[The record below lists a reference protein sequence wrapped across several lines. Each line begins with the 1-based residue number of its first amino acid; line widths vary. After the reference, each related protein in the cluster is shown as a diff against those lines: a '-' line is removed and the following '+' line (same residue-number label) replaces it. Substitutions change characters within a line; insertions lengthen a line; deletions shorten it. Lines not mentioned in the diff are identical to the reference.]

1 MPNMLLGTMR
11 TFLWQRPRAYEPS
24 PEVLVRSVHFGAL
37 AGKQSAVSGATSEE
51 TASPPSAD
59 DQEDQAAEE
68 RVPATSPLL
77 DEVKPDHP
85 VREAIEDADAE
96 RRAGG
101 LGKPG
106 KPLNARSPFMV
117 GMMGAAGVAVTIG
130 LVELFLKASSVLIL
144 IGLAFFIAAGLDPV
158 VVWLNRHG
166 VRRWAA
172 VLIVILALF
181 AFVGGFV
188 AAAIPPVS
196 AQTSA
201 LINEL
206 PRYVHQLQ
214 DHSST
219 LGKLNDKYHIQQRV
233 TTLLSTKG
241 SALAGGVIG
250 AGKIVISTV
259 SSILLVA
266 VMTIYFLVGMPQVK
280 LFLYHL
286 IPHSRRTRAVLIGD
300 EIFTKVGGYVLG
312 NVITSFIAG
321 AGTFLWML
329 AWGIPYPALL
339 GLLIFLLDLIPVI
352 GSTIGGAIVTLVA
365 LTVSI
370 PVAIATLVFYVAY
383 RLAED
388 YLLVPRIIGHTVK
401 VPALGGMVA
410 IVLGGVVMGIIGALI
425 ALPVAAA
432 IQLLLQEITFPRL
445 DKG

>member
-1 MPNMLLGTMR
+1 
-11 TFLWQRPRAYEPS
+11 
-24 PEVLVRSVHFGAL
+24 
-37 AGKQSAVSGATSEE
+37 VSGATSEE
-51 TASPPSAD
+51 TASPASVD
-59 DQEDQAAEE
+59 HQEDQAADEH
-68 RVPATSPLL
+68 VPPTSPLL

-85 VREAIEDADAE
+85 VREAIEDAEAE

-106 KPLNARSPFMV
+106 KPLNARSPFMI
-117 GMMGAAGVAVTIG
+117 GMTGALGVAVTIG
-130 LVELFLKASSVLIL
+130 LVELFLKATSVLIL

-166 VRRWAA
+166 IRRWAA
-172 VLIVILALF
+172 VVIVILALF

-196 AQTSA
+196 AQTST
-201 LINEL
+201 LISEL
-206 PRYVHQLQ
+206 PKYVHQLQ

-219 LGKLNDKYHIQQRV
+219 LGRLNDKYHIEQRV
-233 TTLLSTKG
+233 SSLLSTKG
-241 SALAGGVIG
+241 SALVGGVIG
-250 AGKIVISTV
+250 AGQIVISTL
-259 SSILLVA
+259 SSMLLVA
-266 VMTIYFLVGMPQVK
+266 VMTVYFLIGMPQTK

-286 IPHSRRTRAVLIGD
+286 VPHSRRTRVVLLGD

-339 GLLIFLLDLIPVI
+339 GLLVFLLDLIPII
-352 GSTIGGAIVTLVA
+352 GSMVGGVIVTLVA
-365 LTVSI
+365 LTVSL
-370 PVAIATLVFYVAY
+370 PVAIATLVFYAGY
-383 RLAED
+383 KLAED

-401 VPALGGMVA
+401 VAPLGGMVA
-410 IVLGGVVMGIIGALI
+410 IVLGGVVMGIVGALI

-445 DKG
+445 DKD

>member
-1 MPNMLLGTMR
+1 MLLDTMS
-11 TFLWQRPRAYEPS
+11 TFLWWWRPSAVEPS
-24 PEVLVRSVHFGAL
+24 AEVLVHSAHLEAL
-37 AGKQSAVSGATSEE
+37 AGKQSRVSGATSEE
-51 TASPPSAD
+51 TASTASAD
-59 DQEDQAAEE
+59 HQEDQAAAEH
-68 RVPATSPLL
+68 VPATSPLL
-77 DEVKPDHP
+77 DEVKQGHP
-85 VREAIEDADAE
+85 VREAIEDAEAE
-96 RRAGG
+96 RRTGG

-117 GMMGAAGVAVTIG
+117 GMMGAAGVAVTFG

-158 VVWLNRHG
+158 VVWLTRHG
-166 VRRWAA
+166 LRRWAA

-181 AFVGGFV
+181 AFVGGFI
-188 AAAIPPVS
+188 AAAIPPVTT
-196 AQTSA
+196 QTSA
-201 LINEL
+201 LINDL

-219 LGKLNDKYHIQQRV
+219 LGKLNDKYHIEQRV
-233 TTLLSTKG
+233 SSLLSTKG
-241 SALAGGVIG
+241 SALVGGVIG
-250 AGKIVISTV
+250 AGQIVISTV
-259 SSILLVA
+259 SSMLLVA

-286 IPHSRRTRAVLIGD
+286 VPRSRRTRVVLLGD

-352 GSTIGGAIVTLVA
+352 GSTVGGAIVTLVA
-365 LTVSI
+365 LTVSL

-410 IVLGGVVMGIIGALI
+410 IVIGGVVMGIIGALI

-432 IQLLLQEITFPRL
+432 IQLILEEVTFQRL
-445 DKG
+445 DNS

>member
-1 MPNMLLGTMR
+1 
-11 TFLWQRPRAYEPS
+11 
-24 PEVLVRSVHFGAL
+24 
-37 AGKQSAVSGATSEE
+37 VSGATSEE
-51 TASPPSAD
+51 TASPASAD
-59 DQEDQAAEE
+59 DQEHQAATEQ
-68 RVPATSPLL
+68 VPATSPLL

-85 VREAIEDADAE
+85 VREALEDADAE

-117 GMMGAAGVAVTIG
+117 GMMGALGVAVTIG
-130 LVELFLKASSVLIL
+130 LVELFLRATSVLIL

-181 AFVGGFV
+181 AFVGGFI

-206 PRYVHQLQ
+206 PKYVHQLQ

-219 LGKLNDKYHIQQRV
+219 LGRLNDKYHLQQRV
-233 TTLLSTKG
+233 TSLLSTKG

-250 AGKIVISTV
+250 AGKIVVSTV
-259 SSILLVA
+259 SSLLLVA
-266 VMTIYFLVGMPQVK
+266 VMTIYFLAGMPQVK

-286 IPHSRRTRAVLIGD
+286 VPHSRRTRAVLIGD

-352 GSTIGGAIVTLVA
+352 GSTVGGAIVTLVA

-370 PVAIATLVFYVAY
+370 PVAIGTLVFYCAY

-432 IQLLLQEITFPRL
+432 IQLLLEEITFPHL